1 MEKPS
6 PGFTSEVFSPPDGGW
21 NHPARLLSRARVYE
35 RLEERM
41 SEVMAMATSPMAL
54 RTVLV

>member
-1 MEKPS
+1 MEKPLQA
-6 PGFTSEVFSPPDGGW
+6 SEVFSPPDGGG